1 MFFINQLPAN
11 CHYFC
16 GRQACASG
24 ISLPFLEIVIILSAC
39 LLSLH
44 DLCVVLGLSPHKPFN
59 GFPFSS
65 FIIPNLTH
73 WIRRCGA
80 NCRISSELNY
90 CVHSFVFHIHSRSL
104 TYSHSSF
111 IPSELFIVCLPPSNY
126 SPISLS
132 FLRNFNLK
140 IASGFCLLR
149 FGLFS
154 CLFWWISILPF
165 PLFHS
170 IYCCSKFEYSMSR
183 SVLLPLLRDWM
194 KYEIG
199 K

>member
-1 MFFINQLPAN
+1 MIYVLYLVSHHINRLMA
-11 CHYFC
+11 
-16 GRQACASG
+16 
-24 ISLPFLEIVIILSAC
+24 FLF
-39 LLSLH
+39 H
-44 DLCVVLGLSPHKPFN
+44 P
-59 GFPFSS
+59 SS
-65 FIIPNLTH
+65 FPIWPTEFVVGGTLSNF
-73 WIRRCGA
+73 IR
-80 NCRISSELNY
+80 INY

-183 SVLLPLLRDWM
+183 SVLLPLL
-194 KYEIG
+194 KGLNEIRNWEIVSRSIEVELRSSNSNYSELVQRVFSCF
-199 K
+199 